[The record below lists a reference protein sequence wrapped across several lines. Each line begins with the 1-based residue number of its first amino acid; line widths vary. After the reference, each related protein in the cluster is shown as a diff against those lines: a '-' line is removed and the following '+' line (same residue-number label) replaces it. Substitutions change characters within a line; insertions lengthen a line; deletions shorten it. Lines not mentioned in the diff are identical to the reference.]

1 MQYWEIILSGLTA
14 FGTIFV
20 AILAIWGDYIRAR
33 FAPGKLAIETC
44 DEDGDMVGQ
53 PPNQVYYRHL
63 KVVNKR
69 RWRAENCRVL
79 LREMSRRGPNG
90 VFQPIPMP
98 VPLQFIWT
106 PPDTT
111 PSLVTIHR
119 DQMLD
124 FGFIRQAQQLRWEP
138 RLYWQPGNFAGF
150 VGHNEAVKYSLQI
163 VADAYV
169 SEKYQVFQVSF
180 DGLWNPVAAQMKMHL
195 TIDEVPGKKTHNRV
209 EVE

>member
-1 MQYWEIILSGLTA
+1 MIP
-14 FGTIFV
+14 
-20 AILAIWGDYIRAR
+20 R
-33 FAPGKLAIETC
+33 
-44 DEDGDMVGQ
+44 
-53 PPNQVYYRHL
+53 PPISSLFPYTTLFRS
-63 KVVNKR
+63 

-111 PSLVTIHR
+111 PSFVTIHR

-163 VADAYV
+163 V
-169 SEKYQVFQVSF
+169 
-180 DGLWNPVAAQMKMHL
+180 
-195 TIDEVPGKKTHNRV
+195 
-209 EVE
+209 

>member
-1 MQYWEIILSGLTA
+1 
-14 FGTIFV
+14 
-20 AILAIWGDYIRAR
+20 
-33 FAPGKLAIETC
+33 
-44 DEDGDMVGQ
+44 MVGQ

-63 KVVNKR
+63 KVVNNR

-111 PSLVTIHR
+111 PSFVTIHR

-195 TIDEVPGKKTHNRV
+195 TIDEVPG
-209 EVE
+209 